1 MEELPATKYG
11 KPSAVFVG
19 IEARR
24 QGKFQ
29 ASTDLS
35 HATQA
40 VMALLKDYGIDKSS
54 NGGVLTR
61 PGTTSRDHEWATM
74 SLRGAVQTFDRF
86 QRVDDPS
93 RTGRLPDAAAVIKLE
108 EGPEMICNVVGNGA
122 LVVKVNDSVEVIH
135 ERTPSEAALALLRLT
150 KGN

>member
-1 MEELPATKYG
+1 MEELPATKCA
-11 KPSAVFVG
+11 KSSAVIVG
-19 IEARR
+19 FEARGR
-24 QGKFQ
+24 AKFQ
-29 ASTDLS
+29 SSTHLF

-54 NGGVLTR
+54 NGGRLSR
-61 PGTTSRDHEWATM
+61 PATTSRDHEWSTM

-93 RTGRLPDAAAVIKLE
+93 RTGRFPDAAAAIKFE
-108 EGPEMICNVVGNGA
+108 AGPEMICNFVGDGA

-135 ERTPSEAALALLRLT
+135 ERTLTEAALASLRLT